1 MKLLQLLVIYSVFFG
16 LALESTADSQATQVS
31 IVADPS
37 AGAPIRHGLERLEAV
52 LKAKGVRYEEVSD
65 PEGARGQML
74 ILAGLPAS
82 SIAIAA
88 RVKALGITVP
98 TAPESLVI
106 HMTKWKEK
114 PVLLLT
120 GSDDR
125 GLMYSLLEV
134 ADRIGWSASVL
145 NPLSEVRNTI
155 ESPFV
160 TDRGVTI
167 YTMQQAR
174 FEERLHDANYWPK
187 YFDMLVTGSIAS
199 GCFLA
204 MTRMDTCVPHIPTLW
219 IPRDSLMLRSSD

>member
-1 MKLLQLLVIYSVFFG
+1 MKLLQLLVIFSVFFG
-16 LALESTADSQATQVS
+16 LALKGTADSQAAQVS
-31 IVADPS
+31 IVADLS
-37 AGAPIRHGLERLEAV
+37 AGAPVRHGLEKLEAA

-65 PEGARGQML
+65 PEQAQGQTL
-74 ILAGLPAS
+74 IILGLPAS
-82 SIAIAA
+82 SAAVAA
-88 RVKALGITVP
+88 RVKALGIAVP
-98 TAPESLVI
+98 SASESLVI

-114 PVLLLT
+114 PTLLLT

-134 ADRIGWSASVL
+134 ADRVSWSASVL

-155 ESPFV
+155 ESPSV

-187 YFDMLVTGSIAS
+187 YFDMLAS
-199 GCFLA
+199 DRFNSFRVFFGY
-204 MTRMDTCVPHIPTLW
+204 DTDGYMCPAYP
-219 IPRDSLMLRSSD
+219 

>member
-1 MKLLQLLVIYSVFFG
+1 MKFLQLLVIFSVSFG
-16 LALESTADSQATQVS
+16 LAVKSTANSPTTQVS
-31 IVADPS
+31 IVADPT
-37 AGAPIRHGLERLEAV
+37 AGAPIRHGVEGLEAA
-52 LKAKGVRYEEVSD
+52 LKAKGVRYEVVSD

-134 ADRIGWSASVL
+134 ADRVSWSASVL

-155 ESPFV
+155 ESPSV
-160 TDRGVTI
+160 TNRGVTI
-167 YTMQQAR
+167 YTM
-174 FEERLHDANYWPK
+174 
-187 YFDMLVTGSIAS
+187 
-199 GCFLA
+199 
-204 MTRMDTCVPHIPTLW
+204 
-219 IPRDSLMLRSSD
+219 